1 MRTHYRLAI
10 LAAAI
15 LLLAVLAGAAS
26 PNLSGD
32 WKLNVS
38 KSDLGQMPPP
48 SSMTQ
53 KVTHEDPK
61 LKVAVKQSGDMG
73 DMEWEASYT
82 TDGKESVN
90 TIRDSESKSI
100 VKWDGDALTFD
111 TKGKFGDNDFTMK
124 DKWTL
129 SSDGKLLTIERHFS
143 SSYGEG
149 DQKLIFEKQ

>member
-1 MRTHYRLAI
+1 MRMTNRLAI

-15 LLLAVLAGAAS
+15 PVLAVLAGAAS
-26 PNLSGD
+26 PNLTGD

-53 KVTHEDPK
+53 KITHSDPN

-73 DMEWEASYT
+73 DFEWEANYT
-82 TDGKESVN
+82 TDGKECVN
-90 TIRDSESKSI
+90 TIRDNEAKST
-100 VKWDGDALTFD
+100 VKWDGDALLFD

-129 SSDGKLLTIERHFS
+129 SADGKVLTVDRHFS
-143 SSYGEG
+143 SSMGEG

>member
-1 MRTHYRLAI
+1 MKTRLAI

-15 LLLAVLAGAAS
+15 LFLAVLAGAAA
-26 PNLSGD
+26 PNLTGD
-32 WKLNVS
+32 WKLNLS

-61 LKVAVKQSGDMG
+61 LKVAVKQSSDMG
-73 DMEWEASYT
+73 DFDWEANYT
-82 TDGKESVN
+82 TDGKECVN
-90 TIRDSESKSI
+90 TIRDNEAKSV
-100 VKWDGDALTFD
+100 VKWEGEALTFD

-129 SSDGKLLTIERHFS
+129 SADGKVLTVERHFS
-143 SSYGEG
+143 SAMGEG
-149 DQKLIFEKQ
+149 DQKLVFEKQ